1 MDKKQADKLLAV
13 LFITNQE
20 RDAFR
25 IEAEKEGLKLNA
37 YLRKKL
43 GMPLLQKANNFLTNN
58 PRKKS

>member
-13 LFITNQE
+13 LFVTSQE
-20 RDAFR
+20 RDFFR
-25 IEAEKEGLKLNA
+25 AEAEKEGLNLNA

-43 GMPLLQKANNFLTNN
+43 GMPLLQKPNNFTTNN